1 MAEEQRGVATFWSQI
16 KRPLQI
22 IVAAALLLFILTKIP
37 LYEIGEALQ
46 QTSLSLFVLATFLFL
61 PTFWLQAVRWR
72 LLFPREGEEPLPI
85 SLFLRLLFI
94 GQFASLFLPSTVGG
108 DAVRAVM
115 LGKQRGGIGSAT
127 SSVLLGRIFGVA
139 ALLCFV
145 WLGWAIAPEQLS
157 PFPLFLPILIGFTLI
172 TALALLL
179 IFLFPLHWSERW
191 SKIRGLSGVIQN
203 LSAVR
208 RLPFSHTLL
217 AVFLSIAIQFSSNLL
232 TFFIYRAVGMPFPWE
247 GIFTLIPILMLI
259 NLIPLS
265 FFNIGVREGAMILL
279 FTHLPGVTPALCI
292 AASTIGYASVL
303 FPAFIGFLLYIKR
316 REA

>member
-1 MAEEQRGVATFWSQI
+1 MAEEQRGAATLWGKI

-22 IVAAALLLFILTKIP
+22 VVAAALLLFILTKIP

-46 QTSLSLFVLATFLFL
+46 QTSLSLFILATLLFL

-115 LGKQRGGIGSAT
+115 LGKQRGGIGSAN
-127 SSVLLGRIFGVA
+127 SSVLLGRVFGVA

-145 WLGWAIAPEQLS
+145 WFGWAIAPEQLS

-172 TALALLL
+172 TILALLL
-179 IFLFPLHWSERW
+179 IFLFHFNWSERW
-191 SKIRGLSGVIQN
+191 GKIRGL
-203 LSAVR
+203 LR
-208 RLPFSHTLL
+208 RNTEPYRCTAAPFSHTLL
-217 AVFLSIAIQFSSNLL
+217 AVFLSIAIQIFEQSPH
-232 TFFIYRAVGMPFPWE
+232 FFIYRAVGMPFPWE

-265 FFNIGVREGAMILL
+265 FFNVGVREGAMILL
-279 FTHLPGVTPALCI
+279 FTHLPGVTPAL
-292 AASTIGYASVL
+292 SL
-303 FPAFIGFLLYIKR
+303 HR
-316 REA
+316 RINHRLRLGSFSRFHRFSPLH